1 MVKPGSVIFPARNK
15 IKYTRSK
22 NMLIMNVII
31 PNIKI
36 KTNGVFVNDVI
47 ADKEISKYPNKDI
60 FEFPVNLFFRS

>member
-1 MVKPGSVIFPARNK
+1 
-15 IKYTRSK
+15 
-22 NMLIMNVII
+22 MLIMNVII